1 MKTNPALEI
10 LISTMNRKDLS
21 FLEAM
26 FPVLD
31 LEQYQLLIIN
41 QTKLDKELVS
51 HDKRIRVIN
60 SKEFGLSKSRNLAIE
75 NSIGDILVIADDDIE
90 YLPGFEQ
97 IILKAYE
104 TYPEASLISFQFLD
118 EHKKFTKFYPKNGG
132 YIKSTKQ
139 FLTSFEMTF
148 KSEVFRKY
156 KICFDERFGIGATF
170 PCSEEQVLRHQ
181 ILKKG
186 LGVAYVA
193 EPICIHNGLTSGLK
207 LSAASILEATTAYK
221 FIQYNNLVYLWL
233 VKYVFFLFRHT
244 HISFFGQIRAYQMGV
259 KAISKLKRLRNED

>member
-1 MKTNPALEI
+1 MKTKPALEI

-21 FLEAM
+21 FLEKM

-31 LEQYQLLIIN
+31 LDQYQLLVIN
-41 QTKLDKELVS
+41 QTKLDEDLVS

-60 SKEFGLSKSRNLAIE
+60 SREFGLSKSRNLAIE
-75 NSIGDILVIADDDIE
+75 NAIGDILLIADDDIE
-90 YLPGFEQ
+90 YLPGFKQ

-118 EHKKFTKFYPKNGG
+118 ENGKLAKLYPRYTG
-132 YIKSTKQ
+132 YIKSNKRP
-139 FLTSFEMTF
+139 LSSVEI
-148 KSEVFRKY
+148 SIRKED
-156 KICFDERFGIGATF
+156 ILQNEIWFDERFGIGATF

-186 LGVAYVA
+186 LGVAYVS
-193 EPICIHNGLTSGLK
+193 EPICIHTGLTSGLK
-207 LSAASILEATTAYK
+207 LSSASILEATTAYK

-244 HISFFGQIRAYQMGV
+244 HISFFGQIRAYQTGV